1 MKLMQGIEETENQM
15 KKEKTTQKPEKKEN
29 VENEAGSIQKTVGKL
44 KTAKKQPRAKKNTG
58 IGKKDGN
65 APDKMQKKQVFSF
78 RAVLADISIWKTYA
92 VASGK
97 TMEDIC
103 NAAMNE
109 YLKKHKLAGAEQAIF
124 EAIKARDQM
133 TSNRQGKECNL
144 LMLVKIMENL

>member
-1 MKLMQGIEETENQM
+1 MIMGGVNMKLMKGIDDAESQLQ
-15 KKEKTTQKPEKKEN
+15 KEKQTQKAKEKEN
-29 VENEAGSIQKTVGKL
+29 MENEAGGIQKTVGKL

-58 IGKKDGN
+58 IGKKDGS

-78 RAVLADISIWKTYA
+78 RAVLADISIWKAYA

-103 NAAMNE
+103 NAAMYE

-124 EAIKARDQM
+124 DAIKARDA
-133 TSNRQGKECNL
+133 NDK
-144 LMLVKIMENL
+144 